1 MTWLLLVPECYFRCY
16 HLYPHPG
23 FCFLL
28 WVHIDSL
35 NQGVYVSQFGLPT
48 YRQCKRTNFYFE
60 IFILKLS
67 LVNQIIANKKLIKSK
82 RKKSISIHELGQESL
97 SNNLSNSVFW
107 LKNNL
112 LPLTSKVPQCY
123 HIILPYCRTTSGSLV
138 SSTSNTLSTEI
149 VSSFEPECNNWTTK
163 AIIKYTSK
171 THCNFLYLKDK
182 NITKI

>member
-48 YRQCKRTNFYFE
+48 YRQCKRINFYFE

-82 RKKSISIHELGQESL
+82 RKKNISIHELGQESL
-97 SNNLSNSVFW
+97 SLSLCF
-107 LKNNL
+107 
-112 LPLTSKVPQCY
+112 LTKKQSATTKKQSTTV
-123 HIILPYCRTTSGSLV
+123 LPYYLTILQDNIRITCV
-138 SSTSNTLSTEI
+138 I
-149 VSSFEPECNNWTTK
+149 HIQHVIDWHSFIIWT
-163 AIIKYTSK
+163 
-171 THCNFLYLKDK
+171 
-182 NITKI
+182 